1 MQEPSTK
8 GCSMGKIHSI
18 ETFGTVD
25 GPGVRFVVFFQ
36 GCPMRCRYCHNPDTW
51 QTGDGTE
58 MTAEEI
64 MERFLRNAA
73 FYKTGGITATGGEP
87 MMQPEF
93 LTELFSLAKE
103 RGIPTC
109 LDTSGI
115 LFPAETAEAECC
127 ETETAGAECCKTE
140 TAETGCRETEMPEA
154 ECREAQMPE
163 AECREAERTE
173 NDSSGIPPLR
183 LEEIDRLLAV
193 TDLVMLDIKHIRD
206 EEHRK
211 LTGHSNRN
219 VLAFAKYLEKK
230 QIPVW
235 IRHVVVPGITF
246 DEEELTELG
255 NFIGKLS
262 NLEKL
267 EVLPYH
273 ALGEVKYENL
283 GIDYA
288 LKGTPQLTKEEAALA
303 ENIIKAAMKKSGEL

>member
-1 MQEPSTK
+1 MLGRSTK
-8 GCSMGKIHSI
+8 GCSMGRIHSI

-36 GCPMRCRYCHNPDTW
+36 GCPMRCQYCHNPDTW
-51 QTGDGTE
+51 QAEDGTE
-58 MTAEEI
+58 LTAEEI
-64 MERFLRNAA
+64 IERFMRNAA

-87 MMQPEF
+87 MLQIEF
-93 LTELFSLAKE
+93 LTKLFSLAKE
-103 RGIPTC
+103 RGIHTC

-115 LFPAETAEAECC
+115 LFPAEMECSLPSYGSAIFPEEPAEIECSLPSYGS
-127 ETETAGAECCKTE
+127 AILPPKLQ
-140 TAETGCRETEMPEA
+140 PEK
-154 ECREAQMPE
+154 
-163 AECREAERTE
+163 
-173 NDSSGIPPLR
+173 
-183 LEEIDRLLAV
+183 IDRLLAV

-206 EEHRK
+206 GEHRK

-246 DEEELTELG
+246 DETELTELG
-255 NFIGKLS
+255 NFIGTLS

-273 ALGEVKYENL
+273 ALGKVKYDNL
-283 GIDYA
+283 GMDYV
-288 LKGTPQLTKEEAALA
+288 LKDTPQLTKKEAAA
-303 ENIIKAAMKKSGEL
+303 AYDIIEKAMKNKSISFFGIL